1 MRFLHTA
8 DWHIGKPLRGRSRM
22 DEYAAAL
29 EEVARTAIAARV
41 DAVLLAGDVFDS
53 PAPPPEAE
61 QLVYD
66 FLARLIPERIAC
78 VVIAGNHDHPRRL
91 GALARLVEGLG
102 IHIRAQVRP
111 AAEGGVVALRSR
123 DGQEEARVA
132 VLPFVPEGKIVDV
145 CQVMGPE
152 DGWYKAYAARI
163 EQMLERL
170 TSGLTSSTVNLVLA
184 HLLVDGARVGAGE
197 RPLHLGQIYGVNPQQ
212 LPSRVQYI
220 GLGHL
225 HRPQEILAPARTLY
239 SGSLISL
246 DFGEVEQEKR
256 VVIVEA
262 MPGRAAAIES
272 VPLTAGR
279 PLRDVSGTFEELAL
293 RVDEL
298 RSAFLRVAVRV
309 DGPVPGLA
317 EQVKELLPD
326 AVEVTLDYARKA
338 AAPDPGRT
346 RTMAPA
352 ELFGEFYRLRNGAE
366 ASDDLQKLFEAVY
379 EEAHGGAPTETKTE
393 TKTEARPGRPSEEV
407 FLSGA
412 RS

>member
-8 DWHIGKPLRGRSRM
+8 DWHIGKPLRGRMRM

-29 EEVARTAIAARV
+29 DQVARTAIEARV

-61 QLVYD
+61 KLVYD

-78 VVIAGNHDHPRRL
+78 VVIAGNHDHPKKLAALSRL
-91 GALARLVEGLG
+91 LEGLG
-102 IHIRAQVRP
+102 IHVRAEVRP
-111 AAEGGVVALRSR
+111 PAEGGVVSLGSR
-123 DGQEEARVA
+123 DGKEEARVA
-132 VLPFVPEGKIVDV
+132 VLPFVPERKIVDA

-163 EQMLERL
+163 EQILDLL
-170 TSGLTSSTVNLVLA
+170 TRGLTPSTVNLVVG

-220 GLGHL
+220 ALGHL

-256 VVIVEA
+256 VVLVEA
-262 MPGRAAAIES
+262 KAGRAVAIES

-279 PLRDVSGTFEELAL
+279 PLRDVSGTFEEIAL
-293 RVDEL
+293 RVPEL
-298 RSAFLRVAVRV
+298 QSAFLRVALRV
-309 DGPVPGLA
+309 DGPVPGVA
-317 EQVKELLPD
+317 EQVKEMLPD
-326 AVEVTLDYARKA
+326 AVEVTLDYVRKPTE
-338 AAPDPGRT
+338 AAPGHPRSLE
-346 RTMAPA
+346 PA
-352 ELFGEFYRLRNGAE
+352 ELFGEFYRRRNGAE
-366 ASDDLQKLFEAVY
+366 VGDDLRKLFEAVY
-379 EEAHGGAPTETKTE
+379 EEAHG
-393 TKTEARPGRPSEEV
+393 
-407 FLSGA
+407 
-412 RS
+412 

>member
-29 EEVARTAIAARV
+29 EEIARTAMEARI

-61 QLVYD
+61 KLVYD

-91 GALARLVEGLG
+91 GALSRLVEGLG
-102 IHIRAQVRP
+102 IHIRAEVRP
-111 AAEGGVVALRSR
+111 PADGGVVALRSR

-132 VLPFVPEGKIVDV
+132 VLPFVPEGKIVDA

-152 DGWYKAYAARI
+152 DGWYKAYAKRV
-163 EQMLERL
+163 EQMLALL
-170 TSGLTSSTVNLVLA
+170 TSGMTASTVNLVVA

-246 DFGEVEQEKR
+246 DFGEAEQEKR

-262 MPGRAAAIES
+262 KPGRAASIES

-279 PLRDVSGTFEELAL
+279 PLRDVSGTFAELAL
-293 RVDEL
+293 RAPEL
-298 RSAFLRVAVRV
+298 KSAFLRVAVRV
-309 DGPVPGLA
+309 DGPLPGLA

-326 AVEVTLDYARKA
+326 AVEVTLDYARKPA
-338 AAPDPGRT
+338 ASDPGR
-346 RTMAPA
+346 RRSMEPL

-366 ASDDLQKLFEAVY
+366 ASDDLRRLFEAVF
-379 EEAHGGAPTETKTE
+379 EEAHNGAPTK
-393 TKTEARPGRPSEEV
+393 ARPSTPASDEV
-407 FLSGA
+407 SLSGA